1 MNKYLEFADFLDL
14 TARQIRTVNED
25 KEITST
31 QMENTV
37 DWIIDNAPIEVKNLS
52 LLKYRLNYW
61 LK

>member
-25 KEITST
+25 KGITRT

-37 DWIIDNAPIEVKNLS
+37 DWIIDNAPIKVKNLS
-52 LLKYRLNYW
+52 LLKNRLNY
-61 LK
+61 

>member
-37 DWIIDNAPIEVKNLS
+37 DWIIDNAPIKVKNLS
-52 LLKYRLNYW
+52 LLKNRLNY
-61 LK
+61 

>member
-52 LLKYRLNYW
+52 IVKQVS
-61 LK
+61 

>member
-52 LLKYRLNYW
+52 LLK
-61 LK
+61 KQVS